1 MAATGLETDA
11 VLKDKDDLAA
21 VLSGTTN
28 EATNV
33 DYARKVLTDANI
45 AAYTLDD
52 TNDLIRLPLADQTF
66 VGVDAGDSWRKLL
79 ICYDSDTAGGTD
91 ANIVPVC
98 AHDLLINGA
107 AIVPNGSDIIV
118 SFPNGYTVCS

>member
-1 MAATGLETDA
+1 MLAAAGLETDA
-11 VLKDKDDLAA
+11 VLRDFDTLAA
-21 VLSGTTN
+21 VVAGTTN
-28 EATNV
+28 EATNST
-33 DYARKVLTDANI
+33 RKTLTDAQL

-52 TNDLIRLPLADQTF
+52 TNDLIRLPMSDQTF
-66 VGVDAGDSWRKLL
+66 TAVAAGDSWSKLL

-98 AHDLLINGA
+98 FHDLRINGA
-107 AIVPNGSDIIV
+107 AIVPNGNDIIV